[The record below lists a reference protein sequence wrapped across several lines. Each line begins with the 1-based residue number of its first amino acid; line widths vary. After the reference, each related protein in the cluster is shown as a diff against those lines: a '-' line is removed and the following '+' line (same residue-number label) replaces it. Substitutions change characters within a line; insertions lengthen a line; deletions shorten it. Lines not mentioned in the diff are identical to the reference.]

1 MKIGEIL
8 LKEGIL
14 KKGQLEKA
22 LVEQKRLG
30 GKFGSI
36 LIHLGYV
43 TESQLVTALEK
54 KLNVPSVELS
64 ALNLNRSV
72 VKIIPAD
79 LALKHQI
86 IPISRVGKTLR
97 MAMVNPFD
105 NDAIESVRFGLGY
118 DVEPVV
124 AAERAMNSAL
134 KKYYKIQKALDK
146 VTSSIDFTAEADMLE
161 VASTIEIGKGLMD
174 LDLLEVKATSPAQ
187 KFTAKVLKMAVK
199 RRCSDF
205 HIEPYE
211 REVRVRFRIDGIL
224 HEIASPGYNLHQSIV
239 TYIKLLGGMKP
250 DERRRPQ
257 DGRTTMKTENK
268 LVDFRISVVPTI
280 FGEKVAVRV
289 LDKSSVSFDVNNLG
303 LEERGLEYFKKAI
316 SNPYGIILV
325 SGPSGSGK
333 TTTLYA
339 ALNNINSKEINIT
352 TAEDP
357 VEYILPGI
365 NQVQMN
371 PAAGLT
377 FAFALRSY
385 LRQDPN
391 VIMVGEIRDK
401 ETAEISIRAS
411 LTGHLV
417 LSSVHSNTAA
427 ATITRLVEMEI
438 EPFLI
443 ASTLTLV
450 VAQRLVKKVCPYCRR
465 QVKVSEQMLKEVG
478 IDPARLMNIPI
489 FKGTGCDKC
498 NKTGYHGRR
507 ALFEV
512 LYMSSKI
519 KEMILDRAT
528 ADELNIGAVNEGMKT
543 LRDSGI
549 EAIINQETDLEEV
562 IKETS
567 EL

>member
-8 LKEGIL
+8 LKEGLL

-22 LVEQKRLG
+22 LVEQKRVG

-36 LIHLGYV
+36 LIHLGYI

-79 LALKHQI
+79 LALKHQMV
-86 IPISRVGKTLR
+86 PISRVGKTLR

-124 AAERAMNSAL
+124 AAERAMESAL
-134 KKYYKIQKALDK
+134 KKYYKMQKALDK
-146 VTSSIDFTAEADMLE
+146 VTSSIDFTAETDMLE
-161 VASTIEIGKGLMD
+161 MASTIEIGKGLMD

-187 KFTAKVLKMAVK
+187 QFTAKVLKMAVK

-268 LVDFRISVVPTI
+268 LVDFRISIVPTI

-289 LDKSSVSFDVNNLG
+289 LDKSAVSFDVNNLG
-303 LEERGLEYFKKAI
+303 LQERGLEYFKKAI
-316 SNPYGIILV
+316 TNPYGIILI

-371 PAAGLT
+371 PSAGLT

-401 ETAEISIRAS
+401 ETAEIAIRAS

-427 ATITRLVEMEI
+427 ATITRLIEMEI

-450 VAQRLVKKVCPYCRR
+450 VAQRLVKKVCSYCRK
-465 QVKVSEQMLKEVG
+465 QVKVSEQMLRDVG
-478 IDPARLMNIPI
+478 IDPAKLMNIPI

-498 NKTGYHGRR
+498 NKTGYYGRR

-528 ADELNIGAVNEGMKT
+528 ADELNKGAIKEGMKT
-543 LRDSGI
+543 LRDAGI
-549 EAIINQETDLEEV
+549 DAIINQETDLEEV